1 MHLTKVDKNPSVIE
15 VEYQTSGPAQVRAT
29 MVFPSKTRVD
39 TEPLL
44 EVLVSSCYFADFVP
58 SLGELAVTWIL
69 FIRYVRSNTIWVG

>member
-1 MHLTKVDKNPSVIE
+1 MVSPSE
-15 VEYQTSGPAQVRAT
+15 
-29 MVFPSKTRVD
+29 TRVD

-69 FIRYVRSNTIWVG
+69 FIHYVRSNTTWVGWERSLEARWDLPWEVP